1 MTGSVLWETMRQD
14 KLRYISMQQL
24 EALKEIVETGSF
36 TRAAAGLFITQ
47 PSLTKQIKNL
57 EDYIGAKAVNRKHTG
72 VTLTPEGKV
81 LYDYARRILR
91 LREEAHEKM
100 LALKDHDAG
109 HIFVSASTIPA
120 TYLLPAVIGRL
131 RNRNPGIRVHLQTVD
146 SEETRLAI
154 LNGQAEIGFIGK
166 EIHDKKLDIEPL
178 WKDRIV
184 LAVAAGH
191 PWAGKK
197 AVGFEEL
204 AGEPFIA
211 RESGSGTRETVERH
225 LQAAKAGIDHFH
237 VVCEMGSSEA
247 VKEAIIAGIG
257 VSLLSVHAIR
267 RELKQG
273 ILKQV
278 PVRNFAIERSF
289 FMIRRKQLHLMACH
303 RRFLAAARDCCFRP
317 SA

>member
-1 MTGSVLWETMRQD
+1 MLWEAMRHD

-57 EDYIGAKAVNRKHTG
+57 EEYIGTKAVNRKHTG

-91 LREEAHEKM
+91 MRQEAHEKI
-100 LALKDHDAG
+100 LSLKDHDTG
-109 HIFVSASTIPA
+109 HIFVSASSIPA
-120 TYLLPAVIGRL
+120 TYLLPAVIGKL
-131 RNRNPGIRVHLQTVD
+131 RNRNPGIRIHLQTVD

-154 LNGQAEIGFIGK
+154 LNDHAEIGFIGK
-166 EIHDKKLDIEPL
+166 EIHDRKLNIEPL

-197 AVGFEEL
+197 TVGLDEL
-204 AGEPFIA
+204 AREPFIV
-211 RESGSGTRETVERH
+211 RESGSGTRETVELH
-225 LQAAKAGIDHFH
+225 LQTVKSGMDHFH

-257 VSLLSVHAIR
+257 VSMLSVHAIR

-273 ILKQV
+273 VLKQV

-289 FMIRRKQLHLMACH
+289 FMIYRKHLHLMACH
-303 RRFLAAARDCCFRP
+303 RRFLAAARDCCFRS